1 MTKDPPERLSTS
13 QKRLRDWFDSAAKA
27 AGFMLVGV
35 APADGDR
42 RAIEGLNSFLADRFE
57 GDMQWLRD
65 TADRRVS
72 PQHMWPDA
80 KTALVLAMNYGPD
93 HDPMINLVNRSA
105 GNISVYARGR
115 DYHEVLK
122 GKLKTLA
129 GQFASK
135 TGHAVKV
142 FVDTAPLME
151 KPLAQKAGLGWQGKH
166 TNLVSRSAGS
176 WLFLGVILTEALL
189 AFDQVETDHCGR
201 CRACLDICPTKAFPA
216 PYRLDARRCISYL
229 TIEHQGVIP
238 TEFRT
243 AMGNRIFGCDDCLA
257 VCPWNKYAEV
267 AREQKLKAQAH
278 TTLPALAE
286 LLLLDDAAFRRYFA
300 NTPVRRAGHVRFM
313 RNVLI
318 AAGNSADDSLVPA
331 IQTHLSHQSPLVRGM
346 AVWALGKLLAPAP
359 FARLSDQHITHEAD
373 KQVRAEWRDALTC

>member
-1 MTKDPPERLSTS
+1 MTKDPPQRLSTS

-176 WLFLGVILTEALL
+176 WLFLGVILTEAVL
-189 AFDQVETDHCGR
+189 AYDQVETDHCGR

-267 AREQKLKAQAH
+267 AREQRLKAQAH

-346 AVWALGKLLAPAP
+346 AVWALGKLLAPAS

>member
-1 MTKDPPERLSTS
+1 MTKDPPQRLSTS

-267 AREQKLKAQAH
+267 AREQRLKAQAH

>member
-1 MTKDPPERLSTS
+1 MTKDPPQRLSTT
-13 QKRLRDWFDSAAKA
+13 QKRLRDWLDSAAKA

-42 RAIEGLNSFLADRFE
+42 RAIDGLNSFLADRFE

-176 WLFLGVILTEALL
+176 WLFLGVILTEAVL
-189 AFDQVETDHCGR
+189 AYDQVETDHCGR

-267 AREQKLKAQAH
+267 AREQRLKAQAH

>member
-1 MTKDPPERLSTS
+1 MTKDPPQRLSTT
-13 QKRLRDWFDSAAKA
+13 QKRLRDWLDSAAKA

-42 RAIEGLNSFLADRFE
+42 RAIDGLNSFLADRFE

-359 FARLSDQHITHEAD
+359 FARLSNQHITHEAD
-373 KQVRAEWRDALTC
+373 EQVRAEWRDALTC

>member
-1 MTKDPPERLSTS
+1 MTKDPPQRLSTT
-13 QKRLRDWFDSAAKA
+13 QKRLRDWLDSAAKA

-42 RAIEGLNSFLADRFE
+42 RAIDGLNSFLADRFE

-176 WLFLGVILTEALL
+176 WLFLGVILTEAVL
-189 AFDQVETDHCGR
+189 AYDQIETDHCGR

-267 AREQKLKAQAH
+267 AHEQRLKAQAH

-331 IQTHLSHQSPLVRGM
+331 IQAQLSHQSPLVRGM

-359 FARLSDQHITHEAD
+359 FARLSNQHITHEAD
-373 KQVRAEWRDALTC
+373 EQVRAEWRDALTC

>member
-1 MTKDPPERLSTS
+1 MTKDSPQRLSAS

-176 WLFLGVILTEALL
+176 WLFLGVILTEAVL
-189 AFDQVETDHCGR
+189 AYDQVETDHCGR

-267 AREQKLKAQAH
+267 AREQRLKAQAH

>member
-1 MTKDPPERLSTS
+1 MTKDPPQRLSTT
-13 QKRLRDWFDSAAKA
+13 QKRLRDWLDSAAKA

-35 APADGDR
+35 APVDGDR

-267 AREQKLKAQAH
+267 AREQRLKAQAH

-331 IQTHLSHQSPLVRGM
+331 IQTYLSHQSPLVRGM

>member
-1 MTKDPPERLSTS
+1 VTKDPPQRLSTS

>member
-1 MTKDPPERLSTS
+1 MTNDSPQRLSTS

-72 PQHMWPDA
+72 PQHMWPNA

-189 AFDQVETDHCGR
+189 TFDQIETDHCGR

-267 AREQKLKAQAH
+267 AREQKLRAQAH

-359 FARLSDQHITHEAD
+359 FARLSNQHITHEAD

>member
-1 MTKDPPERLSTS
+1 MTKDPPQRLSAS

-176 WLFLGVILTEALL
+176 WLFLGVILTEAVL
-189 AFDQVETDHCGR
+189 AYDQIETDHCGR

-267 AREQKLKAQAH
+267 AREQRLKAQAH
-278 TTLPALAE
+278 TTLPPLAE

>member
-1 MTKDPPERLSTS
+1 MTKDPPQRLSAS

-176 WLFLGVILTEALL
+176 WLFLGVILTEAVL
-189 AFDQVETDHCGR
+189 AYDQIETDHCGR

-267 AREQKLKAQAH
+267 AREQRLKAQAH